1 MGKVPVPVSQL
12 GKQMVE
18 HGRIR
23 LGVKGNGRPT
33 SIDTFRFTSHDEAA
47 IRAIADVYGGDPKP
61 WDEASARIRNQWE
74 VRTPAKRL
82 NVLVLPGGLSVGY
95 EMWAAG
101 GCMRRCDGEVCTMAG
116 EFDDRQV
123 PCLCHAA
130 GELACKPKVRLNVM
144 LPDVPFG
151 GSWRLETSSEHALHE
166 MIGMVG
172 VIEQLQA
179 TNPGMVAGYVDL
191 VQEHGKAWVKPRGG
205 GKPER
210 KEVHYTVP
218 RLGVTSTPTEVMQGL
233 ASPQAPALEAG
244 ARAALPAAPQV
255 ELPVGEV
262 IVGGMV
268 DGDDFIVDAEIVESD
283 DPLLDVYRLPNAPR
297 ERVELTEKQIDG
309 LRSGTAKWSA
319 ATEGKVVKA

>member
-1 MGKVPVPVSQL
+1 MAKVPVPVSQL
-12 GKQMVE
+12 GQQMVE

-23 LGVKGNGRPT
+23 LGEKASNRPKA
-33 SIDTFRFTSHDEAA
+33 IDTFRFTSHDEGA
-47 IRAIADVYGGDPKP
+47 IRAIAEIYGGTIRP
-61 WDEASARIRNQWE
+61 WDEPSARIRNQFE
-74 VRTPAKRL
+74 VKTTAKRL

-95 EMWAAG
+95 ELWASG

-123 PCLCHAA
+123 PCLCVEA
-130 GELACKPKVRLNVM
+130 GEMSCKPKVRLNVM

-172 VIEQLQA
+172 VIEQLQT

-191 VQEHGKAWVKPRGG
+191 VQEHGKAWMLNRNT
-205 GKPER
+205 GKMER
-210 KEVHYTVP
+210 REAHYTVP
-218 RLGVTSTPTEVMQGL
+218 RLGVTATPTEVMQGL
-233 ASPQAPALEAG
+233 AAPSAPALEAG
-244 ARAALPAAPQV
+244 TRAALPPAPS
-255 ELPVGEV
+255 GEV

-297 ERVELTEKQIDG
+297 ERVDLTEKQVEG
-309 LRSGTAKWSA
+309 LRAGTAKWSA
-319 ATEGKVVKA
+319 STEGRVVKA